1 MRWCSAARV
10 ELFTDAALSKAV
22 YPALES
28 LQIRLGHHTETAL
41 SIHLSGPHRDSA
53 VWTGATAEP
62 ALLVRA
68 VVRAVAFFCSYV
80 RCNMLGHLFRL
91 RFRFC

>member
-1 MRWCSAARV
+1 MCAGVQQPV
-10 ELFTDAALSKAV
+10 EVFTDAALSKAV

-53 VWTGATAEP
+53 VWTGARRTRTAR
-62 ALLVRA
+62 ARRCKGRGILL
-68 VVRAVAFFCSYV
+68 
-80 RCNMLGHLFRL
+80 
-91 RFRFC
+91 